1 MGTREDRPVKDS
13 PAHGNGERLDTVF
26 MYRHSGWWTLL
37 FIPPTGI
44 IANFHGEKNNRE
56 RVSPMLFVKLVRY
69 ENTYFLFR
77 FISTTQIYGL
87 LFWIIQ
93 IRENAERF
101 YVSSFQNSYFV
112 IFVIFNFFNL
122 NKMNESRGDIY
133 GEFNFWA
140 SFFYTCLLTRDS
152 IFNACI

>member
-44 IANFHGEKNNRE
+44 IVNFHGEKNNRE

-77 FISTTQIYGL
+77 FISSTTQIWTGGPVLNNPNTGKCGTL
-87 LFWIIQ
+87 LSPFRNFLIWKNERIVN
-93 IRENAERF
+93 RE
-101 YVSSFQNSYFV
+101 V
-112 IFVIFNFFNL
+112 IFMEN
-122 NKMNESRGDIY
+122 
-133 GEFNFWA
+133 
-140 SFFYTCLLTRDS
+140 S
-152 IFNACI
+152 IFFFFFLHVHLEAKIQFLTLVFKF